1 MFHICLIQDSGL
13 YSCSFSAW
21 KDGWMNRQ
29 VNIGGKLI
37 DHLTFMDFSEI
48 FHKFKMVPFTDFFV

>member
-1 MFHICLIQDSGL
+1 MDI
-13 YSCSFSAW
+13 
-21 KDGWMNRQ
+21 K

-48 FHKFKMVPFTDFFV
+48 FRKFKMVFLQTSLCDLELKAKKQNGFLF